1 MKRAWLLVFV
11 LAACDSP
18 TDHATAVDMQG
29 EWTYHATQT
38 TPVLDMAGAL
48 IISDQQGASF
58 TGTAQL
64 TETDVQGTQR
74 TRLAV
79 LSGRVVGGD
88 VVDMDLY
95 VDTQVRR
102 HVARLVADSMSGT
115 WSVTGATIASGT
127 FTARRVP

>member
-1 MKRAWLLVFV
+1 MKRAWLLVFL

-18 TDHATAVDMQG
+18 TDHAATVDVQG

-38 TPVLDMAGAL
+38 IPVLDMAGAL
-48 IISDQQGASF
+48 IISEQEGASF
-58 TGTAQL
+58 SGTAQL

-79 LSGRVVGGD
+79 VSGRVVGGD

-95 VDTQVRR
+95 VDTHVRR
-102 HVARLVADSMSGT
+102 HVARITADSMSGT
-115 WSVTGATIASGT
+115 WSVTGAATSSGT

>member
-1 MKRAWLLVFV
+1 MRHAWLLVF
-11 LAACDSP
+11 LLTACDSP
-18 TDHATAVDMQG
+18 TDNATAVDVQG
-29 EWTYHATQT
+29 EWTYQATQT

-48 IISDQQGASF
+48 IISEQEGASF

-64 TETDVQGTQR
+64 TETDVQGSQR

-102 HVARLVADSMSGT
+102 HVARIVADSMSGT
-115 WSVTGATIASGT
+115 WSVTGATTSSGT